1 MNWIFALIGLS
12 WIAAFTSQSLV
23 DISDTLVLGFAV
35 FLAFKKQD
43 WTALFKGFKPG
54 LLWPVWIGIILI
66 GLVLNADLQSK
77 LVWQDFFE
85 FRWILTFLCWVY
97 LFVNLKDQ
105 KKLFDKLAIITI
117 VLNIGALIMWLRNP
131 EERAGGLLNAVMSFA
146 HNIGPVFCVYA
157 ILTLTNWKSFN
168 NKEKSIY
175 ATVVITSGF
184 LILATLTRGVWIGSV
199 IALLATTFLWN
210 KKIFTGVV
218 GSFVVLLLIGI
229 TTNERFANRVL
240 TKTANE
246 TESNQERKALWR
258 ANWEMVKEHPVVG
271 VGLGTNKSHLRKH
284 YDNFGLPE
292 TQRQSHAHNQ
302 YLQYWAGTGTLGL
315 ICYLAFLFILLKYAY
330 GGFKSSSDTQIK
342 YFQLALMAGLICFMV
357 GSLTESNF
365 NIAKNRFFFLLLA
378 GAAVALSKPPKK
390 I

>member
-1 MNWIFALIGLS
+1 MNWIFAVIGLS
-12 WIAAFTSQSLV
+12 WIAVFTSQSLV
-23 DISDTLVLGFAV
+23 DLSDALVVGFAL

-43 WTALFKGFKPG
+43 WKALFQGFKPS
-54 LLWPVWIGIILI
+54 LLWPIWIGIILV
-66 GLVLNADLQSK
+66 GLILNADLQSK

-97 LFVNLKDQ
+97 LFVNLKNQ
-105 KKLFDKLAIITI
+105 KKVFDKLAIITI
-117 VLNIGALIMWLRNP
+117 VLNIGAIIIWLRDPNQ
-131 EERAGGLLNAVMSFA
+131 RAGGFLGAAMSFA
-146 HNIGPVFCVYA
+146 HNIGPVFCIYV
-157 ILTLTNWKSFN
+157 ILALTSWKTFS
-168 NKEKSIY
+168 NKEKTIY
-175 ATVVITSGF
+175 AAIVVTSGF
-184 LILATLTRGVWIGSV
+184 LNLATLTRGVWIGSV
-199 IALLATTFLWN
+199 VALLVTTVLWN
-210 KKIFTGVV
+210 KKIFAAVV
-218 GSFVVLLLIGI
+218 GSMVVVFLVGI
-229 TTNERFANRVL
+229 TTSESFANRVF

-258 ANWEMVKEHPVVG
+258 ANWEMVKEHPIVG
-271 VGLGTNKSHLRKH
+271 VGLGTNKSHLRKY
-284 YDNFGLPE
+284 YDHFGLPE

-330 GGFKSSSDTQIK
+330 SGFKSSSNTQIK

-357 GSLTESNF
+357 GSITESNF

-378 GAAVALSKPPKK
+378 GAAVGFAKPPKK